1 MPAAD
6 RQPPITR
13 LVGDV
18 GGTNA
23 RFALL
28 GAQGLSDIR
37 VLACA
42 DHDTF
47 ADALRS
53 YLAAV
58 GAAGVRHVAIG
69 IANPVYGDH
78 IRMTNHHWA
87 FSIAQ
92 TRADLGLETFL
103 VLNDF
108 AVLARAL
115 PELPANERVQVG
127 GGSAVAGAPLG
138 LLGAGT
144 GLGVS
149 GLIPTAGGGWMPLA
163 GEGGH
168 VSFAPYDEREVEV
181 WRLAHARF
189 GHVSAERLLG
199 GAGMAFLHHALG
211 QIAGHTTTPERSAA
225 DITRL
230 ALEGSDAL
238 CHDTVTLF
246 CTLLG
251 TVAADLAITL
261 GARGGVYIGGGIVP
275 RLGEFFVRSPFRQ
288 RFEDKGRTSPYL
300 RDIPVWVIHSPWP
313 ALLGAAAAL
322 DQALQTSPRHGH
334 A

>member
-1 MPAAD
+1 MSAD
-6 RQPPITR
+6 RPHAATR

-23 RFALL
+23 RFGLL
-28 GAQGLSDIR
+28 TPQGLRDVR

-42 DHDTF
+42 DHPTF
-47 ADALRS
+47 AAALRS

-58 GAAGVRHVAIG
+58 GVTTVRHVAIG

-78 IRMTNHHWA
+78 IQMTNHHWA

-92 TRADLGLETFL
+92 TRAELGLETFM

-115 PELPANERVQVG
+115 PELPAHELVQVG
-127 GGSAVAGAPLG
+127 GGTAVAGVPLG

-149 GLIPTAGGGWMPLA
+149 GLIPTGNDGWVPLA

-168 VSFAPYDEREVEV
+168 VSFAPYDEREVAL
-181 WRLAHARF
+181 WRLAHAHF
-189 GHVSAERLLG
+189 GHVSAERLLN
-199 GAGMAFLHHALG
+199 GAGITFMHQALA
-211 QIAGHTTTPERSAA
+211 QIAGQTAPERSAA
-225 DITRL
+225 HITRL

-238 CHDTVTLF
+238 CRDTVTLF

-275 RLGEFFVRSPFRQ
+275 KLGEFFVRSPFRQ

-322 DQALQTSPRHGH
+322 NQALQASPRHGH

>member
-1 MPAAD
+1 MPPD
-6 RQPPITR
+6 RPHPSTR

-42 DHDTF
+42 EHATF

-58 GAAGVRHVAIG
+58 GATEVRHVAIG

-92 TRADLGLETFL
+92 TRAELGLETFL

-115 PELPANERVQVG
+115 PELPANELVQVG
-127 GGSAVAGAPLG
+127 GGSAVAGSPRG

-149 GLIPTAGGGWMPLA
+149 GLIATGTGGWVPLA

-168 VSFAPYDEREVEV
+168 VSFAPYDEREIEV

-189 GHVSAERLLG
+189 GHVSAERLLS
-199 GAGMAFLHHALG
+199 GAGLAFLHHALG
-211 QIAGHTTTPERSAA
+211 CIAGQTPPERSAA

-230 ALEGSDAL
+230 ALDDSDAL
-238 CHDTVTLF
+238 CRDTVTLF
-246 CTLLG
+246 CSLLG

-275 RLGEFFVRSPFRQ
+275 KLGEFFVRSPFRQ

-322 DQALQTSPRHGH
+322 HQVLQAAPHHGH